1 MQPTDWPTRRPTT
14 DRPTAEPSDYPTKKP
29 TSEPTAGEPPK
40 TNEVVIPNLAESTNK
55 PNEPDVEEPEP
66 ESPKEIES
74 NPKPSESVEKEED
87 KPKPPPEEEEDKPKP
102 PPEKEEEDKP
112 KPPPEEEEEEEEDTP
127 KPPPKEEDD
136 KPKPP
141 PEEEDNKP
149 KPPPEEEDKPAE
161 VIDQNDALVI
171 ELKPCDDPL
180 AMTVN
185 QAYWR
190 SWSSD
195 RPETCNKF
203 EASDIE
209 ASSYT
214 HVVYSFASI
223 SADGHLEPW
232 VGSWDEVDKY
242 EEFNKIKEF
251 SPTVKT
257 VIAATEGVFY
267 GAGMNPVTFSEVAE
281 TSESR
286 MIFAQSVVSFLKLYN
301 FDGLEIDWKSPL
313 NPDKGGRPENYDRF
327 SMLVKEIRSALDSS
341 GEDYILTVALP
352 GQSWELFDY
361 DIEGLA
367 PHVDWFN
374 LMSFDYH
381 TPKNVP
387 KTVGAHTDL
396 KLIDSVVYDLVQQ
409 NKPTKFVLGM
419 AAYGRTY
426 TLADSRC
433 QEIGCPF
440 RSPGLGGCGNTPGFL
455 PFNEISAFVQSGGMS
470 YQDVS
475 SSSMVAIV
483 DEDQMVSYDDEGTWS
498 IKTAYAEMMCL
509 RGTHLWSIDMLAPP
523 SDSFNRRRRIEA
535 VSTSNTSESTCD
547 VCQGTKLYSGVSV
560 LHDNSEL
567 SCADISTLALD
578 STLDCATAT
587 ERFGGL
593 CCADKPTTPC
603 TICEANSALDKGKS
617 VHFQGETTT
626 CGELHDSYYNLVDE
640 HSFSCSV
647 SKAMVASECCQAK
660 CMMCGAGELVVGK
673 SIELDG
679 EVVSCTNLEAQI
691 FEQGIV
697 EGSTQCSDMSKELS
711 SCCTANE
718 EVAQVELSSE
728 LPCNICSSGTGHLEL
743 NSEALVE
750 FKGLSV
756 SCLEVNSILAK
767 SETLGNEVCDTFQAS
782 LLDEC
787 CYQGC
792 SLCGNKE
799 LSWNEIVTYN
809 GEVLSCSE
817 LHSLFSM
824 SSVQKDSVLCQDME
838 MAYADRCCF
847 EAPSTPCN
855 MCGPGMEVNMDA
867 YIKDSSVPVSCHD
880 YSLKLKERVD
890 ASDDM
895 CSDAMG
901 KHSAA
906 CCIGG
911 DASSKDTTAT
921 YYDWLVSHIDL
932 AADEK
937 SSGWMESMSLVML
950 MALASFA
957 WILI

>member
-14 DRPTAEPSDYPTKKP
+14 DRPTAEPTDYPTKKP
-29 TSEPTAGEPPK
+29 TSEPTDGEPPK
-40 TNEVVIPNLAESTNK
+40 TNEVVIPNSAPT
-55 PNEPDVEEPEP
+55 EPDVEEPEP
-66 ESPKEIES
+66 ESP
-74 NPKPSESVEKEED
+74 NPKPSETVEKEED
-87 KPKPPPEEEEDKPKP
+87 TPKPPPQKED
-102 PPEKEEEDKP
+102 
-112 KPPPEEEEEEEEDTP
+112 EDTP
-127 KPPPKEEDD
+127 KPPPKEEDT
-136 KPKPP
+136 
-141 PEEEDNKP
+141 
-149 KPPPEEEDKPAE
+149 PAE

-242 EEFNKIKEF
+242 EEFNKIKQYN
-251 SPTVKT
+251 PTVKT

-267 GAGMNPVTFSEVAE
+267 GAGMNPVTFSEVVE

-313 NPDKGGRPENYDRF
+313 NPDKGGRPENFDRF
-327 SMLVKEIRSALDSS
+327 PKLVKEIRSALDSS
-341 GEDYILTVALP
+341 GEDYTLTVALP

-374 LMSFDYH
+374 LLSFDYH

-455 PFNEISAFVQSGGMS
+455 PFNEISAFVQSGEMS

-483 DEDQMVSYDDEGTWS
+483 DEDQMISYDDESTWA

-509 RGTHLWSIDMLAPP
+509 RGTHLWSIDMLAPQ
-523 SDSFNRRRRIEA
+523 SESSNRRRRIEA
-535 VSTSNTSESTCD
+535 VSTPTSSEPTCD
-547 VCQGTKLYSGVSV
+547 ICQGTKLYTGVSV
-560 LHDNSEL
+560 LHDSAEL
-567 SCADISTLALD
+567 ACADVSSLAMD

-587 ERFGGL
+587 QRFGGH
-593 CCADKPTTPC
+593 CCAEKPTTPC
-603 TICEANSALDKGKS
+603 TICEANTALDTGKH

-626 CGELHDSYYNLVDE
+626 CGELHDTYYNLVDE

-647 SKAMVASECCQAK
+647 SKAMVASECCQPK
-660 CMMCGAGELVVGK
+660 CMMCGTSELAIGK

-679 EVVSCTNLEAQI
+679 EVVSCTDLEAQI
-691 FEQGIV
+691 LQQGIV
-697 EGSTQCSDMSKELS
+697 EGSDQCSDMSKELS
-711 SCCTANE
+711 SCCTTNE
-718 EVAQVELSSE
+718 EIAQLEEASE
-728 LPCNICSSGTGHLEL
+728 LPCNICSSGEGHLEL
-743 NSEALVE
+743 NSEALVD
-750 FKGLSV
+750 FRGLPV

-792 SLCGNKE
+792 SLCGTKE

-809 GEVLSCSE
+809 GQVLSCSE

-847 EAPSTPCN
+847 EAPRTPCN
-855 MCGPGMEVNMDA
+855 ICGSGMEVNKDA
-867 YIKDSSVPVSCHD
+867 FIKDSSTPVSCHD
-880 YSLKLKERVD
+880 YSLKLNERVD

-895 CSDAMG
+895 CSDATE
-901 KHSAA
+901 KHSAT

-911 DASSKDTTAT
+911 DASSKDATAT

-932 AADEK
+932 DDTDEK
-937 SSGWMESMSLVML
+937 SSGWMKSISLVM
-950 MALASFA
+950 AVAVASLA
-957 WILI
+957 WILV

>member
-1 MQPTDWPTRRPTT
+1 MRCVFILKLSTQEEYCLKTHLPFLQPTDWPTRRPTT
-14 DRPTAEPSDYPTKKP
+14 DRPTAEPTDYPTKKP

-40 TNEVVIPNLAESTNK
+40 TNEDVIPNLAESTK
-55 PNEPDVEEPEP
+55 PGVEEPEP
-66 ESPKEIES
+66 ESPPKEIES
-74 NPKPSESVEKEED
+74 NPKPSESVDKVED
-87 KPKPPPEEEEDKPKP
+87 Q
-102 PPEKEEEDKP
+102 P
-112 KPPPEEEEEEEEDTP
+112 KPPPEEEEEEDQP
-127 KPPPKEEDD
+127 KPPPKDPEVEDR
-136 KPKPP
+136 P
-141 PEEEDNKP
+141 N
-149 KPPPEEEDKPAE
+149 E
-161 VIDQNDALVI
+161 VIEQNDALVI

-195 RPETCNKF
+195 RPETCNRF

-209 ASSYT
+209 VSSYT

-242 EEFNKIKEF
+242 EEFNKIKQF

-286 MIFAQSVVSFLKLYN
+286 MIFAQSVVSFLKLYD

-327 SMLVKEIRSALDSS
+327 VKLVKEIRSALDSS
-341 GEDYILTVALP
+341 GEDYTLTVALP

-361 DIEGLA
+361 DIEGLVQ
-367 PHVDWFN
+367 HVDWFN

-455 PFNEISAFVQSGGMS
+455 PFNEISAFVQSGAMS

-475 SSSMVAIV
+475 SSSMVAAV
-483 DEDQMVSYDDEGTWS
+483 NEDQLISYDDETTWS

-509 RGTHLWSIDMLAPP
+509 RGTHLWSIDMLTPP
-523 SDSFNRRRRIEA
+523 SDSSNKRRRVEA
-535 VSTSNTSESTCD
+535 VPSSTSSEPTCD
-547 VCQGTKLYSGVSV
+547 ICQGTKLYSGVSV
-560 LHDNSEL
+560 LQDNSEL
-567 SCADISTLALD
+567 SCAEINTLALD

-587 ERFGGL
+587 QQFGGL

-603 TICEANSALDKGKS
+603 NICEANSALDEGKY
-617 VHFQGETTT
+617 VHFQGEAKT
-626 CGELHDSYYNLVDE
+626 CGEIHDTYFNLVDE

-647 SKAMVASECCQAK
+647 SKAMVAAECCQAK
-660 CMMCGAGELVVGK
+660 CMMCGTGELDIGK

-691 FEQGIV
+691 FEQGVV
-697 EGSTQCSDMSKELS
+697 EGSTQCSDMSNELS
-711 SCCTANE
+711 SCCTGNE
-718 EVAQVELSSE
+718 EVAQVKQASE
-728 LPCNICSSGTGHLEL
+728 LPCNICSSGGGHLEL

-750 FKGLSV
+750 FRGLSV

-792 SLCGNKE
+792 SLCGAKE

-855 MCGPGMEVNMDA
+855 ICGSDMELNMDA
-867 YIKDSSVPVSCHD
+867 FIKDSSVPVSCHD
-880 YSLKLKERVD
+880 YSLKLNERVD
-890 ASDDM
+890 AGDDM
-895 CSDAMG
+895 CTDAIG
-901 KHSAA
+901 KHSAT

-911 DASSKDTTAT
+911 DDSSKDTTAT
-921 YYDWLVSHIDL
+921 YYDWLVSHIDI

-937 SSGWMESMSLVML
+937 SGGWMKSIPLVML
-950 MALASFA
+950 VALASFV